1 MRKLIL
7 LSIFVTLFLS
17 TSVDAQDQPYQ
28 LHPTIGD
35 TIDRQEI
42 DKYLLFEIYSPDSV
56 DYFILSKNEN
66 AYYLMAYS
74 DNTIIFRNHI
84 SADEVLIQKE
94 KVEKLN
100 KYHASFLRN
109 ESEVLNAYSLKKE
122 LSDTLKVD
130 LNVMTPTL
138 LKTIKKDNRR
148 KRREEYRNDVRKN
161 RENGMIY

>member
-7 LSIFVTLFLS
+7 LSIFATIFLS
-17 TSVDAQDQPYQ
+17 APVDAQDQPYQ

-74 DNTIIFRNHI
+74 DNTIICRNHI
-84 SADEVLIQKE
+84 CADEVLIQKE

-100 KYHASFLRN
+100 KYYASFLRN
-109 ESEVLNAYSLKKE
+109 ESEVLNAYSLKEE

-148 KRREEYRNDVRKN
+148 KRREEQRNDVRKN

>member
-17 TSVDAQDQPYQ
+17 TSVDGQDQPYQ

-66 AYYLMAYS
+66 AYYLMAYP
-74 DNTIIFRNHI
+74 DNTIICRNHI

-94 KVEKLN
+94 
-100 KYHASFLRN
+100 
-109 ESEVLNAYSLKKE
+109 
-122 LSDTLKVD
+122 KVD

>member
-42 DKYLLFEIYSPDSV
+42 DKYLLFEMYSPESV
-56 DYFILSKNEN
+56 DYFILSKNGN
-66 AYYLMAYS
+66 AYFLIVYS
-74 DNTIIFRNHI
+74 DNTIICRNHL

-100 KYHASFLRN
+100 KYYASFIRDT
-109 ESEVLNAYSLKKE
+109 EVLTTNDLKKE

-130 LNVMTPTL
+130 LNMVTPTL
-138 LKTIKKDNRR
+138 LKSIKKDNRR
-148 KRREEYRNDVRKN
+148 KRWEEHRNDVRKN